1 MTLVVDRHRPIARFC
16 LLPCA
21 ARLALSSPSLPFPP
35 SRRDSL
41 SSACDDMDVRQP
53 RMLWPDE
60 RAEVVAL
67 GGLTAGM
74 MLSPV
79 AS

>member
-1 MTLVVDRHRPIARFC
+1 
-16 LLPCA
+16 
-21 ARLALSSPSLPFPP
+21 
-35 SRRDSL
+35 L
-41 SSACDDMDVRQP
+41 SSACDDVDVRQP